1 MVQSLNTKVDFTIQA
16 TSYLGMANYGKVM
29 VGDHAF
35 EFYNEKNLK
44 DYIQI
49 PWEEVD
55 YVMASVMF
63 KGKWLPRFA
72 IVTKQN
78 GNFTFSTRDN
88 KATLRAINHYIA
100 SERLVKSL
108 SIFQVIGRGFK
119 GIFSK
124 LKSAL

>member
-1 MVQSLNTKVDFTIQA
+1 MVQSLNTKVDLTIKA
-16 TSYLGMANYGKVM
+16 TSYLGMANYGKAM
-29 VGDHAF
+29 VGDKAF
-35 EFYNEKNLK
+35 EFYNERNIR

-63 KGKWLPRFA
+63 KGKWIPRFA

-88 KATLRAINHYIA
+88 QATLRAINKYIA

-108 SIFQVIGRGFK
+108 SFFQVIARGVKRLFHIK
-119 GIFSK
+119 K
-124 LKSAL
+124 